1 MTQKAADQRIDEIG
15 KITDQNGRSKNEVE
29 CHDRSLRSIAAVRD
43 RSGLSNL
50 TWVQVTSI
58 YRAQSRRA
66 ADPAR
71 SYRKNGFH
79 AFESSLT
86 RD

>member
-58 YRAQSRRA
+58 YRA
-66 ADPAR
+66 
-71 SYRKNGFH
+71 
-79 AFESSLT
+79 
-86 RD
+86 